1 MTDIS
6 KRSYKRGN
14 DMKKMSTK
22 AKAFNT
28 KKANAGPDKQKAR
41 KVHKQKIIR
50 QIAAQ
55 EKYYRRT
62 RGREE
67 TIVL

>member
-1 MTDIS
+1 
-6 KRSYKRGN
+6 
-14 DMKKMSTK
+14 MKKMTTK
-22 AKAFNT
+22 AKEFNT
-28 KKANAGPDKQKAR
+28 KKAKAGPDKQKAR

>member
-1 MTDIS
+1 
-6 KRSYKRGN
+6 
-14 DMKKMSTK
+14 MKKMTNR
-22 AKAFNT
+22 AKAHNT
-28 KKANAGPDKQKAR
+28 KKANAGHDRQKAR

-67 TIVL
+67 TVVL